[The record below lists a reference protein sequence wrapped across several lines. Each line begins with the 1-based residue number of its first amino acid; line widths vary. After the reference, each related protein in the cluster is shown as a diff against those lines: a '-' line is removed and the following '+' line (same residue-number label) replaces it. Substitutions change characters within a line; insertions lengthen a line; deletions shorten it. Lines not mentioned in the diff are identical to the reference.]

1 MVYLAHVGCGFLQE
15 TEKDPGNQ
23 GFLWVGGMHQ
33 FTEGSRSSCH
43 VLTQVQSLVDHALHL
58 PHSEPGGPLRT
69 CARRGIGVIWSA
81 LGASARR
88 LMIKSRKRCYR
99 RWVYRPG
106 WGRRAGSTQRTGRSL
121 FFCGVRR
128 CVNSFA

>member
-1 MVYLAHVGCGFLQE
+1 MCF
-15 TEKDPGNQ
+15 
-23 GFLWVGGMHQ
+23 F
-33 FTEGSRSSCH
+33 
-43 VLTQVQSLVDHALHL
+43 HL
-58 PHSEPGGPLRT
+58 PRAEAGGPLRT

-106 WGRRAGSTQRTGRSL
+106 WGRRAGSTQRAGRRGPHTRLDCSSRAGTERTGRKESHTGWACRSL
-121 FFCGVRR
+121 ADV
-128 CVNSFA
+128 